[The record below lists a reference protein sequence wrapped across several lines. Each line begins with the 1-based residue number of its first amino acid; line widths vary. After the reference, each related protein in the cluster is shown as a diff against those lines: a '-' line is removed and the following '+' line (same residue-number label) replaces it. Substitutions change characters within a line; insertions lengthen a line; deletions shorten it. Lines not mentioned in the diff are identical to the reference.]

1 MYRAFYPCEALQV
14 IFRDDSYVRLVYSLK
29 SEEEDISEILFP
41 KRKFSK
47 SKIMLKSFF
56 GGEATYDLCFN
67 LFLLLL

>member
-1 MYRAFYPCEALQV
+1 MFYPCEALQV
-14 IFRDDSYVRLVYSLK
+14 IFRNDSYVQLVYTLR

-56 GGEATYDLCFN
+56 GGETIYDLCFH

>member
-1 MYRAFYPCEALQV
+1 M
-14 IFRDDSYVRLVYSLK
+14 RLVYSLK

>member
-1 MYRAFYPCEALQV
+1 MFYPCEALQV
-14 IFRDDSYVRLVYSLK
+14 IFRNDSYVQLVYTLRG
-29 SEEEDISEILFP
+29 EEEDISEILFP

-56 GGEATYDLCFN
+56 GGETTYDLCFH